1 MRGDAAQFLVY
12 YSDCRGRKYRLP
24 SAVPTIEHKAK
35 RRIMAT
41 VVYPGTFDPMTNGHV
56 DLVERAA
63 KLFDCVIVAVAAS
76 SKKNPMFTTD
86 ERVEMAA
93 ASITHIN
100 NVKVVGFDK
109 LLTHFLEELGETVV
123 LRGLRAVSDFEYEFQ
138 LANMNRAIKHDFE
151 TVFLTPA
158 DNLTYISSTLVREIA
173 SLDGDVSKF
182 VPVPVL
188 SAIDAKLARQ

>member
-1 MRGDAAQFLVY
+1 MTR
-12 YSDCRGRKYRLP
+12 
-24 SAVPTIEHKAK
+24 
-35 RRIMAT
+35 
-41 VVYPGTFDPMTNGHV
+41 VVYPGTFDPITNGHV

-63 KLFDCVIVAVAAS
+63 KLFDGVIVAVAAS
-76 SKKNPMFTTD
+76 SKKQPMFSLE
-86 ERVEMAA
+86 ERVEIAKQ
-93 ASITHIN
+93 SLQHIP
-100 NVKVVGFDK
+100 NVNVTGFNK
-109 LLTHFLEELGETVV
+109 LLTHYLEELNETVV

-173 SLDGDVSKF
+173 SLHGDVSKF

-188 SAIDAKLARQ
+188 TAIKQKVQL